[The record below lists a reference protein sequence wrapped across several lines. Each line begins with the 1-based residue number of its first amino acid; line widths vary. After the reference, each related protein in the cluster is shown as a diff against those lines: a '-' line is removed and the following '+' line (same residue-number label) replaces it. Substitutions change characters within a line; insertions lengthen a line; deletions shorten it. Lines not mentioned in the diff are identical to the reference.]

1 MDLDAIKE
9 RLCGA
14 LTGCEVQ
21 VASEG
26 NHLGVTA
33 IGELFANLRPV
44 QRQQRVYAALKEL
57 IAAGE
62 VHAVHIRTY
71 TPAEWGAAPPA
82 APAH

>member
-1 MDLDAIKE
+1 MDIDAIKE
-9 RLCGA
+9 RLSGA
-14 LTGCEVQ
+14 LAGCEVQ

-33 IGELFANLRPV
+33 IGDLFEGLRPV

-71 TPAEWGAAPPA
+71 TPAEWRAR
-82 APAH
+82 

>member
-1 MDLDAIKE
+1 MDIDAIKE
-9 RLCGA
+9 RLGA
-14 LTGCEVQ
+14 ALAGCEVQ

-33 IGELFANLRPV
+33 IGDLFEGLRPV

-71 TPAEWGAAPPA
+71 TPAEWHAAA
-82 APAH
+82 AETR